1 MEEKERRLRMRAS
14 SSVTNEAIERVL
26 ELSADAQIER
36 RRMTMDSPGFYALTG
51 EIAAYGKA
59 LTLLVA
65 LQEQEELYAAIAQLS
80 LRESVI
86 LPPN

>member
-1 MEEKERRLRMRAS
+1 MRAGS
-14 SSVTNEAIERVL
+14 GVANEAIEQVL

-36 RRMTMDSPGFYALTG
+36 RRTTNDSPAFYALTG
-51 EIAAYGKA
+51 AILAYGKA

-65 LQEQEELYAAIAQLS
+65 LQEQEELYAILAQLS